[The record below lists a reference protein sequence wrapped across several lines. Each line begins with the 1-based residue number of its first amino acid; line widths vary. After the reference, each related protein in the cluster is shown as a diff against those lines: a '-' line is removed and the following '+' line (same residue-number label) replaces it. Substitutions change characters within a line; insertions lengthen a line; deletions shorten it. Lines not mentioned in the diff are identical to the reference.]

1 MWASRAE
8 KKVNKRNVICMGEA
22 VSDSIFESLV
32 KWEGKHWSLVQ
43 TRPRNEKFAA
53 KNCSAQGI
61 LVYLP
66 LITKVR
72 IHNRSRRTHFLPM
85 FSGYFFACPS
95 YEEEA
100 LIKRDKCVWNLKILN
115 EAEEDE
121 LLKDLR
127 IVRESELLAK
137 DHKLL
142 VNPGICE
149 GQMMRLK
156 KGPFQSQEVLVV
168 RREGVSKVIV
178 NLNFLGRNITVS
190 CEADDLEY

>member
-1 MWASRAE
+1 MLF
-8 KKVNKRNVICMGEA
+8 VMDEA
-22 VSDSIFESLV
+22 VSDGVLEKLV
-32 KWEGKHWSLVQ
+32 KWKGKHWSLVQ
-43 TRPRNEKFAA
+43 TRPRNEKFSA

-66 LITKVR
+66 LITKVS
-72 IHNRSRRTHFLPM
+72 IHNRSKRVHLLPM

-100 LIKRDKCVWNLKILN
+100 LIRRDKCVWNLKVLN
-115 EAEEDE
+115 EAEEVE
-121 LLKDLR
+121 LLTDLR
-127 IVRESELLAK
+127 IVRESELLAEN
-137 DHKLL
+137 HELM

-149 GQMMRLK
+149 GQTMRLK

>member
-1 MWASRAE
+1 MSE
-8 KKVNKRNVICMGEA
+8 V
-22 VSDSIFESLV
+22 VSDSILEKLI

-43 TRPRNEKFAA
+43 TRPRNEKFSA
-53 KNCSAQGI
+53 KNCLAQGI

-72 IHNRSRRTHFLPM
+72 MHNRSERKVFLPM

-95 YEEEA
+95 CDEET
-100 LIKRDKCVWNLKILN
+100 LIRRDKCVWNLKVLN

-137 DHKLL
+137 DHKLM
-142 VNPGICE
+142 VNPGISE
-149 GQMMRLK
+149 GQAMRLK
-156 KGPFQSQEVLVV
+156 RGPFESQDVLVV

-178 NLNFLGRNITVS
+178 NLNFLGRNISVT